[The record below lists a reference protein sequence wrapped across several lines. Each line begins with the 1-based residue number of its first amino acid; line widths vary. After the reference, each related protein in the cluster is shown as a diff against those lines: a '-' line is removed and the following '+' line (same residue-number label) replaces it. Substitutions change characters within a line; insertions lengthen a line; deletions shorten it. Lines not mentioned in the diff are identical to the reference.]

1 MSGSCSKIKR
11 EMIHWSSL
19 QSSSIH
25 ESRIWFEDNAF
36 ITNSRA
42 SEQHHIM
49 TGIADVNII
58 DSAYRNYTSL

>member
-11 EMIHWSSL
+11 EMIQWSSL
-19 QSSSIH
+19 QSSSIR
-25 ESRIWFEDNAF
+25 SRIWFEDNAS

-49 TGIADVNII
+49 TNIAGVNII